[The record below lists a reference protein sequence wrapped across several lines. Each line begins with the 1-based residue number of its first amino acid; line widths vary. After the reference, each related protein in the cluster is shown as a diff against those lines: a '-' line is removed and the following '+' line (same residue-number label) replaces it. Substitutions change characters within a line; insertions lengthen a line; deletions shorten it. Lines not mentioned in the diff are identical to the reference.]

1 MQLAIPP
8 NLLAAS
14 ALPDSPVALQIGDV
28 VDALVLELLADGKV
42 RIAIAN
48 NTMDVASQ
56 VPLEPGTTVPLAVKS
71 TATGLV
77 LSLLDPGGEQAAGA
91 AIAGTAVA
99 RPSALAAIATG
110 SPLPPVTM
118 PEDMAAPRTADH
130 GAARPAIAL
139 SQAVQSAAARQNGLA
154 PLFA

>member
-14 ALPDSPVALQIGDV
+14 ALPDSPVALQVGDG
-28 VDALVLELLADGKV
+28 VDGLVLELLADGKV

-48 NTMDVASQ
+48 NTVDVASQ
-56 VPLEPGTTVPLAVKS
+56 VPLEPGTTVQLAVKS

-77 LSLLDPGGEQAAGA
+77 LSLVDPGGEQAAGA

-99 RPSALAAIATG
+99 RPAALAAIAT
-110 SPLPPVTM
+110 SSALPPGTITQ
-118 PEDMAAPRTADH
+118 DMAP
-130 GAARPAIAL
+130 P
-139 SQAVQSAAARQNGLA
+139 
-154 PLFA
+154 